1 VACAQAPAGLPRSA
15 PGRGDPASGSYLQAI
30 ERDPGRL
37 TVGLSTGI
45 WGRATRTDP
54 EVAERVRAV
63 AKLLDG
69 LGHYIEEI
77 ANQSICDW
85 QALWS
90 AYYVNWVGGRAQF
103 AATAKERGRGP
114 ERLQDYLDAMTY
126 RHYLAAER
134 HDKFDIWKMMGYANT
149 VTCQFGRL
157 MERFDVLLVPTM
169 TIRVPEANGPYSLLR
184 EEELEPWLAPPR
196 RCVPLHDAGERN
208 RSARDLGAGRARW
221 RRVADRRP
229 ALRQF
234 LPRGRVATA
243 RRAGRTGTSRIV
255 RGRSADARQPVTSN
269 TAVNSRSRPPVSAC
283 GRYCA
288 VPSASPR
295 VRPRRGSPRRCH
307 PGCR

>member
-90 AYYVNWVGGRAQF
+90 AYCVNWVGGRAQF
-103 AATAKERGRGP
+103 ATTAKERGRAP
-114 ERLQDYLDAMTY
+114 ERLQDYLGPMTY
-126 RHYLAAER
+126 RHYLVAER
-134 HDKFDIWKMMGYANT
+134 YDKFDIWKMM
-149 VTCQFGRL
+149 
-157 MERFDVLLVPTM
+157 ERFDVRGTG
-169 TIRVPEANGPYSLLR
+169 A
-184 EEELEPWLAPPR
+184 LARPPL

-243 RRAGRTGTSRIV
+243 RRAGRTG
-255 RGRSADARQPVTSN
+255 
-269 TAVNSRSRPPVSAC
+269 
-283 GRYCA
+283 
-288 VPSASPR
+288 
-295 VRPRRGSPRRCH
+295 H
-307 PGCR
+307 PE